1 MFAFTASA
9 VIGSERRRAPQ
20 ALKMALPSAGAITVT
35 AGSPTPDVAAYLD
48 MPPERRAAAKAHAAV
63 LSAMAGKVAL
73 ELPLSA
79 DVDDFRR
86 VLVAEAKQP

>member
-1 MFAFTASA
+1 M
-9 VIGSERRRAPQ
+9 APPAQ
-20 ALKMALPSAGAITVT
+20 SP

-48 MPPERRAAAKAHAAV
+48 MTPERRAAAKAHVAV
-63 LSAMAGKVAL
+63 LSNTAGRVAL